1 MNENPKMSP
10 PANATGGDTRPLA
23 ARMMPIKNMFF
34 DTCFDR
40 LFLKEINKI
49 SGCSLRSLLDTTF
62 SYAGSAAA
70 SFVVKSIS
78 ISGGVKSV
86 L

>member
-1 MNENPKMSP
+1 MKENPKMSP

-23 ARMMPIKNMFF
+23 ARMMPIRNMFF
-34 DTCFDR
+34 DTCLDR
-40 LFLKEINKI
+40 PFFKATNEISNHD
-49 SGCSLRSLLDTTF
+49 LRSLPYTTF
-62 SYAGSAAA
+62 GYADSAAA